1 MTGGGRNG
9 ENMLMEL
16 GYGLNEKPEGQAPV
30 KTVRLTLSLLASG
43 KGWMVKPITEQRDTR
58 RGSGMNR

>member
-43 KGWMVKPITEQRDTR
+43 KGWMVKPITE
-58 RGSGMNR
+58 